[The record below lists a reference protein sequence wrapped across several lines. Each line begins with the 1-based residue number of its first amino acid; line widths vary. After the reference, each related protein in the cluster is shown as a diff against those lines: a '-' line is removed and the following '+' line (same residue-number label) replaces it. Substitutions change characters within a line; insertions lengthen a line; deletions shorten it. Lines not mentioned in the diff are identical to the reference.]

1 MRDDEWQSLG
11 AIAASLVN
19 RVAPGPGEESEPGAA
34 LAGTGVARRAHHD
47 GEPRGGAGA
56 DVIFVDF
63 RRGTGAA
70 ARGPYMPPR
79 QDFRDRTA
87 DGRVGPSRCP
97 PATGG
102 LGNRVVRKR

>member
-70 ARGPYMPPR
+70 ARGPNMPPR
-79 QDFRDRTA
+79 PDHRTP
-87 DGRVGPSRCP
+87 DGRVGPSRVP

-102 LGNRVVRKR
+102 LGNARRAKR